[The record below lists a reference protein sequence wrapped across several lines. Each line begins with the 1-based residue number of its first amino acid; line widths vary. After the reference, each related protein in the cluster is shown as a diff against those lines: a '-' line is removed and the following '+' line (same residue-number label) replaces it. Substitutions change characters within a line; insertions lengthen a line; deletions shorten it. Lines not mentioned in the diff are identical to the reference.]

1 MGSQGQ
7 ATQGDIQIKIPSFF
21 SSVNC
26 ESDVQ
31 KDQWAYHF
39 DEGER
44 RVTVTIGRLQ
54 GNQVLEFRINGVL
67 ERNLTEKE
75 IRRSLFEAV
84 LKYEVNSKEL
94 SRLGVASLNI
104 DNPGKESPSRWIRY
118 LTISSNTAIRF

>member
-1 MGSQGQ
+1 M
-7 ATQGDIQIKIPSFF
+7 
-21 SSVNC
+21 
-26 ESDVQ
+26 Q